1 MPVGRNQSFV
11 PKSDHICAE
20 ETVRSM
26 GSGILNAFVPGSYL
40 LRGWAEGYR
49 VHLNF
54 VIRYFVINEE
64 HVLLAWKRINAN
76 AELNLEESPLM
87 RQVIWRQT
95 CIRLPGETLR
105 TPELW

>member
-1 MPVGRNQSFV
+1 MPVGRNQSSA
-11 PKSDHICAE
+11 PKSDHSCAE
-20 ETVRSM
+20 ESVRSM

-95 CIRLPGETLR
+95 CIWLPGETLR